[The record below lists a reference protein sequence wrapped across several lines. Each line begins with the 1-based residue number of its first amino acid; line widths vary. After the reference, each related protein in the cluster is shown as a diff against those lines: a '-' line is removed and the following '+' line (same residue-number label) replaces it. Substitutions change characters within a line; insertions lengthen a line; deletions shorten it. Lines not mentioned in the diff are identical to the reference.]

1 MKRLIALGFLTLFLL
16 YHIGY
21 LGYYWYSMKQIN
33 EEWLVRVDVTP
44 DMKHIS
50 IPITLPYWSDQSEYR
65 PSHGSI
71 TINGKQYRTVLE
83 KYSQDAIHLIVA
95 EDYAVQELN
104 QSISDWIKMMN
115 TSDSEHSGKVN
126 LLKSIAKDYLADT
139 HDLLPEKL
147 FKLTETSF
155 FSTSDML
162 TECYSTITTPP
173 PQV

>member
-1 MKRLIALGFLTLFLL
+1 MCIRD
-16 YHIGY
+16 
-21 LGYYWYSMKQIN
+21 S
-33 EEWLVRVDVTP
+33 
-44 DMKHIS
+44 
-50 IPITLPYWSDQSEYR
+50 
-65 PSHGSI
+65 
-71 TINGKQYRTVLE
+71 
-83 KYSQDAIHLIVA
+83 HLIVA